1 MLTRAAPGG
10 ATYFMLVGD
19 AGDGHGG
26 AARGVHERSRDN
38 GASDVT
44 NVQVPASVRGL
55 DALVCE
61 ECKQTYRRR
70 FALGQ
75 LTVDASSPFF

>member
-26 AARGVHERSRDN
+26 AARGVHERSRDKWA
-38 GASDVT
+38 GAMSLMFRYQHLCAGICD
-44 NVQVPASVRGL
+44 
-55 DALVCE
+55 
-61 ECKQTYRRR
+61 
-70 FALGQ
+70 
-75 LTVDASSPFF
+75 

>member
-26 AARGVHERSRDN
+26 CGVERKVGVDGSKREI
-38 GASDVT
+38 
-44 NVQVPASVRGL
+44 QVPVPC
-55 DALVCE
+55 ALICV
-61 ECKQTYRRR
+61 
-70 FALGQ
+70 
-75 LTVDASSPFF
+75 

>member
-44 NVQVPASVRGL
+44 NVQVPASVRGDLRL
-55 DALVCE
+55 DGHGSLPVGCAAVSSVRAAA
-61 ECKQTYRRR
+61 KQADQRI
-70 FALGQ
+70 
-75 LTVDASSPFF
+75 